1 AVTGRGKT
9 GRTRRR
15 VPAGG
20 PPLPGAGGGR
30 IAGAQWPVAGPDATP
45 RRLPAQPAAAVV
57 RRAPRAAR
65 RVGGRTPGDPRP
77 ARCAPRAL
85 VTGRGPGR
93 PLLSGRGCRLGGLA
107 RTLRRL
113 ACLRLV
119 PHPDTLLVATHLEQ
133 VRCLDQVAELAVAVI
148 ARVERG
154 LVADLLAHRAQVG
167 PAVLAAGELDCAPQ
181 PLQQPCVAAQLGRG
195 ARLLGG
201 GGRATVLLAQRLD
214 VCEHR
219 AGVDERVRRLL
230 LAEAVDLHPVGQ
242 QPHHQ
247 RGEVG
252 IAGDDREPC
261 VDARDL

>member
-1 AVTGRGKT
+1 AVLGRFPRAGEARPAPDPGRGTCGTRRPAGRRRAADPPPRTPAAGHPAGRRLRCVRHDRTGAARGRRFPAVRAPGAVTGRGKT

-133 VRCLDQVAELAVAVI
+133 VRCLDQVAELAVPVV
-148 ARVERG
+148 AR
-154 LVADLLAHRAQVG
+154 
-167 PAVLAAGELDCAPQ
+167 
-181 PLQQPCVAAQLGRG
+181 
-195 ARLLGG
+195 
-201 GGRATVLLAQRLD
+201 
-214 VCEHR
+214 
-219 AGVDERVRRLL
+219 
-230 LAEAVDLHPVGQ
+230 
-242 QPHHQ
+242 
-247 RGEVG
+247 
-252 IAGDDREPC
+252 
-261 VDARDL
+261 